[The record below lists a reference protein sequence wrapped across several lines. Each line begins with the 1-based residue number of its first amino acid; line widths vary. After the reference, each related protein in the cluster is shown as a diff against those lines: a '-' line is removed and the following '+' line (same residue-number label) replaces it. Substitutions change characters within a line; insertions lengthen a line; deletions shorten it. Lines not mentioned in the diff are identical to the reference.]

1 MVAHLVV
8 AHLVVAHLVVAHL
21 VVAHFMVAHLVVA
34 PLVDIFMT
42 GFNPKIHHRRSIRL
56 KEYDYSQAGLY
67 FITICTH
74 NRERF
79 FGDIDNS
86 KMILN
91 HAGIMVENEWLKLKN
106 RYPNIDLHEY
116 IVMPNHFHGVIQ
128 IVTNGQPQNGQPQDG
143 QPQDGQPQDGQ
154 PQDGQPQN
162 GQPQNGQP
170 QNGQPQDGQP
180 QDGQPQDGQPQDGQ
194 PQDGQP
200 QGIAP
205 TVGNIIG
212 AFKSLVMNEYIRNVK
227 QKNWQ
232 RFNGKLWQRNYH
244 EHIIRDKKSYLT
256 IAEYIQTNP
265 LKWQNDKYHI

>member
-1 MVAHLVV
+1 
-8 AHLVVAHLVVAHL
+8 
-21 VVAHFMVAHLVVA
+21 
-34 PLVDIFMT
+34 MT

-79 FGDIDNS
+79 FGDIDNG
-86 KMILN
+86 KMIFN
-91 HAGIMVENEWLKLKN
+91 HAGIMVENEWLKLKK

-116 IVMPNHFHGVIQ
+116 IVMPNHFHGIIQ
-128 IVTNGQPQNGQPQDG
+128 IVTNGKPQY
-143 QPQDGQPQDGQ
+143 
-154 PQDGQPQN
+154 
-162 GQPQNGQP
+162 
-170 QNGQPQDGQP
+170 
-180 QDGQPQDGQPQDGQ
+180 
-194 PQDGQP
+194 GQP

-212 AFKSLVMNEYIRNVK
+212 AFKSLVTNEYIRNVK
-227 QKNWQ
+227 QNNWQ
-232 RFNGKLWQRNYH
+232 RFNRKLWQRNYY
-244 EHIIRDKKSYLT
+244 EHIIRDEKSYLI